1 MFTTVDHSF
10 YFLVFMTVDHSFL
23 LSTVYNS
30 IHLLYVS
37 NQFSFKL
44 LIIRLISSKRK
55 KIKLISS
62 IENDFKFWIVT
73 TYFLKPRR
81 FLF

>member
-23 LSTVYNS
+23 LSSIYDT

-44 LIIRLISSKRK
+44 ILIIRLISSKRK
-55 KIKLISS
+55 NKINKF
-62 IENDFKFWIVT
+62 IENDFKF
-73 TYFLKPRR
+73 
-81 FLF
+81 